1 MSEQEIKK
9 ENVTQNTSEPR
20 REFTKNKRR
29 PFRKNKER
37 VKSEF
42 DQKILDIRRVTR
54 VASGGRRFSFSVSI
68 VIGNRGGKVGIGIG
82 KAGDTSLA
90 IDKAVKSAK
99 KNMIDV
105 IRTDQNSI
113 AHEIKAKYNSAQ
125 MIAMPA
131 KGRGLIAGSAVR
143 DVFELAG
150 LTDIN
155 AKIIS
160 GSKNKL
166 NIARATIKALQTLK
180 K

>member
-9 ENVTQNTSEPR
+9 ENPSKDSNQPKK
-20 REFTKNKRR
+20 EFTKNKRR

-54 VASGGRRFSFSVSI
+54 VASGGRRFSFSAAV
-68 VIGNRGGKVGIGIG
+68 VIGNKGGKVGVGIG
-82 KAGDTSLA
+82 KAGDTTLA
-90 IDKAVKSAK
+90 IDKAVKNAK
-99 KNMIDV
+99 RHMIDV
-105 IRTDQNSI
+105 KRTEYDSI
-113 AHEIKAKYNSAQ
+113 AHEINAKYNSAK
-125 MIAMPA
+125 ILVIPA
-131 KGRGLIAGSAVR
+131 KGRGLVAGSAVR

-155 AKIIS
+155 AKIVS

-166 NIARATIKALQTLK
+166 NIARATVKALQTLK